1 MSVTSIQYYRL
12 FYSLFSPPLYPVPGC
27 GELEVLPSIHAD
39 LYSDIMAV
47 WICCCYF
54 LVTDQLYTRNT
65 CYVVRLCGRGSWGT
79 SFTQLTGSFSLLCR
93 AVAAFLYDVW
103 LVGLFFL
110 LMAQAWILCIH
121 AFLNVSLFCG
131 YRNVLLVVKFVG
143 NYILSLIVT
152 FGFAIIHLMLLGM
165 FDVIW
170 WNNLFLVHLVVH
182 YGIRYLS
189 DVCIYCQTRM
199 LWYSVLNLVNNVII
213 LIS

>member
-1 MSVTSIQYYRL
+1 MIMVCVVAEGSFTSVVSGLISGGLRHVQFFDIVGFVLVVFVLWFLWVCYHILSSTILMSVTSIQYYRL

-54 LVTDQLYTRNT
+54 LVTDQLYTRNI

-103 LVGLFFL
+103 LVGLFL
-110 LMAQAWILCIH
+110 LMAQAWILCIR
-121 AFLNVSLFCG
+121 AFLNVSSFCG
-131 YRNVLLVVKFVG
+131 YRNVSLVAKFSWRL
-143 NYILSLIVT
+143 YIFS
-152 FGFAIIHLMLLGM
+152 
-165 FDVIW
+165 
-170 WNNLFLVHLVVH
+170 
-182 YGIRYLS
+182 
-189 DVCIYCQTRM
+189 
-199 LWYSVLNLVNNVII
+199 
-213 LIS
+213 